1 MADEVEAGDS
11 GPDPEPLPVPADEAD
26 TVPPAEE
33 ADGVPPAS
41 PVPPTAANS
50 PPKTAPADSPVA
62 LVESSSEDDDDEENS
77 ENNKENDNEKN
88 EKALHNNESIEWSN
102 EISRDDR
109 KEILEA
115 IETNRLRETMATT
128 RASARRSDMELQ
140 LWRLSKPVR
149 ELQVARTE
157 RQRQALQRKAAAE
170 ERRAENDG
178 IAKQKADVAAKLA
191 EQRIRVMQAAQL
203 HREREA
209 EKRQEVREQKAAE
222 KKRKEEAKE
231 QKRKAEG
238 ELKGKRPK
246 KRKRGA
252 SRLSDDEGDDG
263 TSADTTGPTE
273 PVFSNDTE
281 LDYDKASAY
290 LCSDNLETTSA
301 KIALSFGQW
310 MREVERKT
318 TGSGTAFFLPTEDE
332 ERALRALF
340 KERVNAFEIQMARP
354 KNASISDHPTVFVAT
369 YNWNKTAT
377 TTAFCRAT
385 WFYTSPSSYLLF
397 EASHGSWKSQFIFP
411 CGRQLGAVTS
421 LNDLKALYG
430 PPDEEW
436 ETATRWML
444 FPALMM
450 AYSSWLSHSLAAAAP
465 APAPVATKE
474 EEAPPPPSSEA
485 PSASDSGAPTRA
497 PTPPPPPDS
506 PSGAPDV
513 PPPGDEDAAPD

>member
-1 MADEVEAGDS
+1 MADEAETGDS
-11 GPDPEPLPVPADEAD
+11 GPDPSPLPVPDDDEED
-26 TVPPAEE
+26 S
-33 ADGVPPAS
+33 VPPAS
-41 PVPPTAANS
+41 PVQPAAADRS
-50 PPKTAPADSPVA
+50 PKAASPANPAVSG
-62 LVESSSEDDDDEENS
+62 ESSSSDDDDEDSAND
-77 ENNKENDNEKN
+77 KEPRIETD

-109 KEILEA
+109 EEILKA
-115 IETNRLRETMATT
+115 IETNRLRESLTT
-128 RASARRSDMELQ
+128 KWVSARRSDMERQ

-149 ELQVARTE
+149 ESQVAKTE

-191 EQRIRVMQAAQL
+191 QQRMRIMQAAQL
-203 HREREA
+203 HRESEA
-209 EKRQEVREQKAAE
+209 AKRWEIKEQKAAE
-222 KKRKEEAKE
+222 KKKRDEAKE
-231 QKRKAEG
+231 QKRKADG
-238 ELKGKRPK
+238 ELKGRPK

-252 SRLSDDEGDDG
+252 ARISDDEGDDG
-263 TSADTTGPTE
+263 ASANAAGPEE
-273 PVFSNDTE
+273 PVFSNESE
-281 LDYDKASAY
+281 LNYDKASAF

-310 MREVERKT
+310 MREVGRKT
-318 TGSGTAFFLPTEDE
+318 ADSGATFFLPTDDE
-332 ERALRALF
+332 ERALRSLF

-354 KNASISDHPTVFVAT
+354 KSGPPSDHPTVFVAT

-385 WFYTSPSSYLLF
+385 WFSTSPSSYLLF

-450 AYSSWLSHSLAAAAP
+450 AYSSWLLSRSAAAEQP
-465 APAPVATKE
+465 AATKE
-474 EEAPPPPSSEA
+474 EEAPQPPSEGPLNA
-485 PSASDSGAPTRA
+485 VAPTRA
-497 PTPPPPPDS
+497 STPPPPPDS
-506 PSGAPDV
+506 PSDTPDV
-513 PPPGDEDAAPD
+513 PPPGDEDAPPD